1 MSFVSRRRPLVEPEE
16 KAAQRS
22 STSGLEPCLIYPHPP
37 AKPALGQSAARLV
50 TPETDQRLLLRG
62 RLYNIRGKSYSEQK
76 PKLRNF
82 PPGSA
87 PRDFSPACDL
97 LPSGNDSPL
106 LEPQS
111 AMPVMSMAA
120 AGDDSPVRVRRRK
133 VVDFWGFQQK
143 DLSTSL
149 IEGGQLQR
157 DEAALLR
164 SKKAAQRKEIQE
176 ALSAQIAEKQGK
188 KRLENLGLR
197 ASQPIKVSAF
207 PNNSELI
214 DLSPVLSG
222 STEDPEHRFFPSPT
236 PSQPQ
241 ERLIQ
246 LKAVPRGNPRI
257 PMPPPEDESMNEFR
271 KLRYPGSNSPE
282 RNVFGLNLEGRS
294 DFLYPAEERVSFPGL
309 DEIDRFL
316 GQIGPFPGPI
326 QPLREPES
334 PKPGRLSEPSQSVA
348 SSFPRHVFGGRNY
361 RRAARKAL

>member
-1 MSFVSRRRPLVEPEE
+1 MSFVSRRRPLVEAEE
-16 KAAQRS
+16 KAVQRS
-22 STSGLEPCLIYPHPP
+22 STSGLEPCQIRPHPP
-37 AKPALGQSAARLV
+37 AKPALGKSSARLV

-76 PKLRNF
+76 PKIPNF
-82 PPGSA
+82 PPGTA
-87 PRDFSPACDL
+87 PRDFSPSCD
-97 LPSGNDSPL
+97 LPSGNDSPFP
-106 LEPQS
+106 EPQS
-111 AMPVMSMAA
+111 AMPVMSIAA

-133 VVDFWGFQQK
+133 MVDLWGFQQK

-157 DEAALLR
+157 DEAALLK
-164 SKKAAQRKEIQE
+164 SKKAAQRKEMQE

-188 KRLENLGLR
+188 KKPESLGLR
-197 ASQPIKVSAF
+197 ASQPIKSNAF
-207 PNNSELI
+207 LSSVEQI

-222 STEDPEHRFFPSPT
+222 STEDPEHRCFPSPT
-236 PSQPQ
+236 PLYQPK

-246 LKAVPRGNPRI
+246 LKAVPKANPRI

-294 DFLYPAEERVSFPGL
+294 DFLYPAEERVSFPGS

-326 QPLREPES
+326 LPLRESES

-348 SSFPRHVFGGRNY
+348 SSFPRHVFGGRNF